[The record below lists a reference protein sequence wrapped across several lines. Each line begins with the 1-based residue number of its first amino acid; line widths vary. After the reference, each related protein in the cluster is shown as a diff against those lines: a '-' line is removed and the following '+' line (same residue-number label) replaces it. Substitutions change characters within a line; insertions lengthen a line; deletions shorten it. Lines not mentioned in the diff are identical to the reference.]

1 MWNIIRIQN
10 SCFLCDFFLQIMNLH
25 ITVWTFFLRIMN
37 LYLAILIFFPQNYE
51 FISCN
56 SYLFLRIMNI
66 DLAVLNFFL
75 RIMNLYLAITTSSEL
90 WVYILQFWFFFSKL
104 YIFILQCWLFFTIL
118 TWKKFQKQLT
128 FWHFSHFCE
137 LISCDS
143 VAMTFFLFCLPV
155 AETSFHRKQ
164 SSKEHKCLYCH
175 FLNRIMWCWTLMIV
189 QRCSADSL
197 SARLSIWGP

>member
-1 MWNIIRIQN
+1 
-10 SCFLCDFFLQIMNLH
+10 
-25 ITVWTFFLRIMN
+25 MN

-75 RIMNLYLAITTSSEL
+75 RIMSLYLAILIFFSLNYKFLSCSADFSS
-90 WVYILQFWFFFSKL
+90 QFWLEKKL
-104 YIFILQCWLFFTIL
+104 NV
-118 TWKKFQKQLT
+118 T

-164 SSKEHKCLYCH
+164 SSKEQMHL
-175 FLNRIMWCWTLMIV
+175 L
-189 QRCSADSL
+189 SL
-197 SARLSIWGP
+197 LITFWIELCDAEL